1 MGLEPVNLFSV
12 TERITLFAEVLLP
25 LPLPKLYT
33 YRVPY
38 EWNELMLPGL
48 RVAVPF
54 GVKKVYSGIIW
65 SLSEQAPEGYQA
77 HYITEILDD
86 EILVERPQ
94 REFWEW
100 MARYY
105 MAHLGDVM
113 QVALPAGFRV
123 QSQTKI
129 TLHPAFD
136 PDELALLD
144 PKENQILGLL
154 LQQKSVKVEDI
165 QQLLNQKSVMKI
177 VKTMYLRGV
186 ISMEEELRENYKPK
200 RVSMV
205 ELNDLWLDNDAANDA
220 LNALEKKA
228 PKQFNAILGLLGKG
242 MKPQVLG
249 DFLKEYNTERSVI
262 KSLQTKGLLRVF
274 EEQVAR
280 FMQTEGQ
287 GGAYTLNA
295 AQAKARESIF
305 EGFELNKPVLL
316 FGVTGSGK
324 TLLYIEAAKAQI
336 KAGKQV
342 LFLVPEVAL
351 TENLVDRISQYLDV
365 PMGVW
370 HHYYSVSERT
380 ELYQEIRSGRIQV
393 LLGTRSAIFAPFCN
407 LGLIVID
414 EEHEPGYK
422 QFEKRPYF
430 HARDAAFYLSRQY
443 KAQVLLGSASPS
455 YEMWELAQRN
465 QVHLVRLNAR
475 FEAREATAWNWL
487 DLKLLKEQ
495 NRYKELLSDPLLDAL
510 TEALKLQK
518 RIIVYH
524 NRKGFA
530 PYIQCGLCGYTT
542 QCLNCDISLTYYK
555 SSQNQRCNYC
565 GYQQSLPK
573 ICPGCGG
580 NDFQMKGAGTEKWVD
595 ELQTLFPEARIARFD
610 QQSISKRSDFQRI
623 INEFHR
629 GDIDILVGTQLLAKG
644 IDFEDVVHIAVPEGD
659 MPLNN
664 PDFRS
669 NERSFQQY
677 HQLAGR
683 AGRGKESGQI
693 WIQTYRKEHA
703 VFRALEAGDYEA
715 LADDELESRKAF
727 GYPPFGRL
735 IEVRLRHKDEPNVL
749 QAAIW
754 FNNALRSH
762 FGDRLLGPITPSIA
776 RVKSQYI
783 QQFLIKF
790 DAQQHSAAKIKEYLW
805 QQRLRLLQGEGM
817 NALQV
822 DFDVDP

>member
-1 MGLEPVNLFSV
+1 M
-12 TERITLFAEVLLP
+12 TERITLFAEILLP

-38 EWNELMLPGL
+38 EWNELMVPGL

-54 GVKKVYSGIIW
+54 GVKKVYSGIVW
-65 SLSEQAPEGYQA
+65 SISEKGPEGYQA
-77 HYITEILDD
+77 NYITEILDD
-86 EILVERPQ
+86 EILVESSQ

-105 MAHLGDVM
+105 MSHLGDVM

-129 TLHPAFD
+129 TLHPSFD
-136 PDELALLD
+136 PDETGILD
-144 PKENQILGLL
+144 AKENQILGLL
-154 LQQKSVKVEDI
+154 LQQKSVRVEDI

-200 RVSMV
+200 RVAMV
-205 ELNDLWLDNDAANDA
+205 ELNDLWLDNDAANEA

-249 DFLKEYNTERSVI
+249 DFLKEYNTDRTVMRA
-262 KSLQTKGLLRVF
+262 LQSKGLLRIY

-280 FMQTEGQ
+280 FVSTEGL
-287 GGAYTLNA
+287 GGVYQLNEVQT
-295 AQAKARESIF
+295 QAKESIF
-305 EGFELNKPVLL
+305 EGFQLKKPVLL

-324 TLLYIEAAKAQI
+324 TLLYIEAAKEQI
-336 KAGKQV
+336 REGKQI

-351 TENLVDRISQYLDV
+351 TENLVDRISAYLDV
-365 PMGVW
+365 PLGVW

-380 ELYQEIRSGRIQV
+380 ELYQEIRSGKIQV

-414 EEHEPGYK
+414 EEHESGYK

-430 HARDAAFYLSRQY
+430 HARDAAFYLARQH

-465 QVHLVRLNAR
+465 QAHLVRLNSR
-475 FEAREATAWNWL
+475 FEEREATTWNWL

-495 NRYKELLSDPLLDAL
+495 NRYKELLSDPLLEAL

-565 GYQQSLPK
+565 GYQQNLPK

-580 NDFQMKGAGTEKWVD
+580 NDFHMKGAGTEKWVD
-595 ELQTLFPEARIARFD
+595 ELKTLFPEARIARFD
-610 QQSISKRSDFQRI
+610 QQSIRKRSDFQRI
-623 INEFHR
+623 INEFHK

-677 HQLAGR
+677 HQLSGR
-683 AGRGKESGQI
+683 AGRGKEPGQI
-693 WIQTYRKEHA
+693 WIQTYRKDHA

-715 LADDELESRKAF
+715 LAADELESRKAF
-727 GYPPFGRL
+727 GYPPYGRL
-735 IEVRLRHKDEPNVL
+735 IEVRLRHKDEPNVI
-749 QAAIW
+749 QAAVM
-754 FNNALRSH
+754 FNNMLRPH
-762 FGDRLLGPITPSIA
+762 FADRLLGPITPSIA
-776 RVKSQYI
+776 RVKNQYL

-790 DAQQHSAAKIKEYLW
+790 DAQQHSAAKIKEYLL
-805 QQRLRLLQGEGM
+805 QQRLRLLQMEGM
-817 NALQV
+817 NALQI

>member
-1 MGLEPVNLFSV
+1 M

-38 EWNELMLPGL
+38 EWNELMVPGL

-54 GVKKVYSGIIW
+54 GVKKVYSGIVW
-65 SLSEQAPEGYQA
+65 SISEKGPEGYQA
-77 HYITEILDD
+77 NYITEILDD
-86 EILVERPQ
+86 EILVDSSQ

-105 MAHLGDVM
+105 MSHLGDVM

-129 TLHPAFD
+129 TLHPSFD
-136 PDELALLD
+136 PDETGILD
-144 PKENQILGLL
+144 AKENQILGLL
-154 LQQKSVKVEDI
+154 LQQKSVRVEDI

-200 RVSMV
+200 RVAMV
-205 ELNDLWLDNDAANDA
+205 ELNDLWLDNDTANDA
-220 LNALEKKA
+220 LNALERKA

-249 DFLKEYNTERSVI
+249 DFLKEYNTDRAVMRT
-262 KSLQTKGLLRVF
+262 LQSKGLLRIY

-280 FMQTEGQ
+280 FVSTEGL
-287 GGAYTLNA
+287 GGVYQLNEA
-295 AQAKARESIF
+295 QTQAKVSIF
-305 EGFELNKPVLL
+305 EGFQLKKPVLL

-324 TLLYIEAAKAQI
+324 TLLYIEAAKEQI
-336 KAGKQV
+336 REGKQI

-351 TENLVDRISQYLDV
+351 TENLVDRISAYLDV
-365 PMGVW
+365 PLGVW

-380 ELYQEIRSGRIQV
+380 ELYQEIRTGKIQV
-393 LLGTRSAIFAPFCN
+393 LLGTRSAIFAPFSN

-414 EEHEPGYK
+414 EEHESGYK

-430 HARDAAFYLSRQY
+430 HARDAAFYLARQH

-455 YEMWELAQRN
+455 YEMWELAQRK
-465 QVHLVRLNAR
+465 QAHLVRLNSR
-475 FEAREATAWNWL
+475 FEEREATTWNWL

-495 NRYKELLSDPLLDAL
+495 NRYKELLSDPLLEAL

-565 GYQQSLPK
+565 GYQQNLPK

-580 NDFQMKGAGTEKWVD
+580 NDFHMKGAGTEKWVD
-595 ELQTLFPEARIARFD
+595 ELKTLFPEARIARFD
-610 QQSISKRSDFQRI
+610 QQSIRKRSDFQRI
-623 INEFHR
+623 INEFHK

-677 HQLAGR
+677 HQLSGR
-683 AGRGKESGQI
+683 AGRGKEPGQI
-693 WIQTYRKEHA
+693 WIQTYRKDHA

-715 LADDELESRKAF
+715 LAADELESRKAF
-727 GYPPFGRL
+727 GYPPYGRL
-735 IEVRLRHKDEPNVL
+735 IEVRLRHKDEPNVI
-749 QAAIW
+749 QAAVM
-754 FNNALRSH
+754 FNNMLRPH
-762 FGDRLLGPITPSIA
+762 FADRLLGPITPSIA
-776 RVKSQYI
+776 RVKNQYL

-790 DAQQHSAAKIKEYLW
+790 DAQQHSAAKIKEYLLL
-805 QQRLRLLQGEGM
+805 QRFRLLQMEGM
-817 NALQV
+817 NALQI